1 MDSSEAMSGTGY
13 LLMRVST
20 AQGAIPVEGATVTVR
35 DGNADLEGKGSVI
48 RVLVTDRDGKTERIA
63 LAAPP
68 RENSERPAVAPPY
81 ATYHADVEARG
92 YYRQRFNGI
101 PVYDTITSI
110 QPVFLI
116 PIAQNGSTDGISEE
130 ENNFDGG
137 MNPALRPRG
146 GQG

>member
-1 MDSSEAMSGTGY
+1 MDSNEPMSGTGY

-35 DGNADLEGKGSVI
+35 DGNATQGKGSVV

-68 RENSERPAVAPPY
+68 RENSERPVAALPY
-81 ATYHADVEARG
+81 ATYYADVEAKG
-92 YYRQRFNGI
+92 YYRQSFNSI

-116 PIAQNGSTDGISEE
+116 PIAQSGNVDGVSSKETV
-130 ENNFDGG
+130 FDGG
-137 MNPALRPRG
+137 VNPALRPRVE
-146 GQG
+146 Q